1 MIIFS
6 DFDGTLFFRHD
17 EEKTKR
23 NIEAIKSWKA
33 AGNQFCITTGR
44 SYRSVERQ
52 MPEIL
57 GLCDYYILDSG
68 SVVLDGNANQ
78 LTSFHFE
85 PDMVA
90 KIEQFAETL
99 TEKPVVFYFAP
110 DYEDSAPIR
119 DNVTKIRLWFKDAG
133 LCAGIAKQITERL
146 GLPAFVQAVAVTHR
160 EELVGRTSFV
170 EIIPSNSGKSSAIRF
185 LEESGHIAPSDIITI
200 GDGLNDR
207 AMIEDYDGFAIEGS
221 ELSAA
226 VPRLKTASS
235 VAAIVDET
243 NR

>member
-23 NIEAIKSWKA
+23 NIEAIKSWKV

-57 GLCDYYILDSG
+57 ELCDYYILDSG

-119 DNVTKIRLWFKDAG
+119 DNVTKIRLWFKDAS
-133 LCAGIAKQITERL
+133 LCAGIAKQITEQL

-160 EELVGRTSFV
+160 EELVGRTGFV

-226 VPRLKTASS
+226 APGLKTTPSI
-235 VAAIVDET
+235 AALVDET